1 MSEDTPRLSRRQ
13 MREQGLLDA
22 PAATPPVYDT
32 TELRLRRPSR
42 KELRELAERAAQ
54 EQTRDES
61 TDVGEPT
68 QAMEAVQVPAEPTEP
83 AEPVHHERKSVFDR
97 FEADEPDSGANKP
110 ADGSEAPATGGV
122 TPVEARHVGAGAK
135 PAGEP
140 APVAES
146 TPADGTD
153 DDEDYED
160 SLRDR
165 FLAMTKREN
174 EAGAQEAKQDDP
186 KVAAPVAAKAETEP
200 ANEETAEF
208 DQDTE
213 VEAPRRT
220 WLNFLILILIA
231 ALVGYLGGS
240 WINVTFLSEPLTGV
254 VNDLAPLL
262 AQLSLLA

>member
-83 AEPVHHERKSVFDR
+83 VEPVHHERKSVFDR
-97 FEADEPDSGANKP
+97 FEADEPEVGAHKP
-110 ADGSEAPATGGV
+110 ADAAEAPAPGGV
-122 TPVEARHVGAGAK
+122 TPAEAGRGGTDAK
-135 PAGEP
+135 PADEP
-140 APVAES
+140 APVVEPA
-146 TPADGTD
+146 PADGAD

-165 FLAMTKREN
+165 FLAMTKRET
-174 EAGAQEAKQDDP
+174 EAGAEETKQDEP
-186 KVAAPVAAKAETEP
+186 KVAAPVATKAQAEP
-200 ANEETAEF
+200 ANQEETAESTP
-208 DQDTE
+208 DTE

-220 WLNFLILILIA
+220 WLNFIILILIA

-262 AQLSLLA
+262 L